1 MPVKCV
7 CGICG
12 KDFNVKPHIVKLGKG
27 KYCSKAC
34 DIEARRRGMVAP
46 KGKNHSNYGK
56 KFSTELRAKLSKAQ
70 LETPN
75 HSNRGKHHT
84 EETKQKISEANTG
97 RFLGEKSPNWKGGT
111 SKEYAQLRTTF
122 AYRKWKRAVLGRDDY
137 TCVKCGER
145 EGVVPHHIL
154 EFAYY
159 PDERFAVD
167 NGVSVCFN
175 CHMGLHDWTVSTLD
189 GGTSQFLEDIG

>member
-1 MPVKCV
+1 MRVGTTCR
-7 CGICG
+7 ICG
-12 KDFNVKPHIVKLGKG
+12 GDVFVKPSDLKRGKG
-27 KYCSKAC
+27 KYCSRDC
-34 DIEARRRGMVAP
+34 CLEARKRGMVAP
-46 KGKNHSNYGK
+46 KGKDHPNYGK
-56 KFSTELRAKLSKAQ
+56 KFSPELRAKLSKAQ

-75 HSNRGKHHT
+75 HSTRGKRLSDEHR
-84 EETKQKISEANTG
+84 KKIAIGNIGKTVG
-97 RFLGEKSPNWKGGT
+97 DKNGNWKGGT